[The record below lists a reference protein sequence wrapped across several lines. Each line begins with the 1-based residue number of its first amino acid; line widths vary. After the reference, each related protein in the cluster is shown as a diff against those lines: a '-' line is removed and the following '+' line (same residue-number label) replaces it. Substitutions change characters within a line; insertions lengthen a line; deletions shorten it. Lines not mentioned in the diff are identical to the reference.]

1 MLSCPLFLN
10 YIYHAGPVLLEIIAS
25 SLPTFECALQYE
37 YASENAT
44 TCTCFDDGGKRRHNH
59 NRNSGLKGL
68 MDYSCVTK
76 ERVSE
81 RASSCSFVVVVLVVS
96 AVISTAE
103 HAIIEIERQ
112 SIPKSQVVVNDSS
125 SLAPRTRASLL

>member
-1 MLSCPLFLN
+1 M
-10 YIYHAGPVLLEIIAS
+10 
-25 SLPTFECALQYE
+25 
-37 YASENAT
+37 
-44 TCTCFDDGGKRRHNH
+44 
-59 NRNSGLKGL
+59 
-68 MDYSCVTK
+68 TK

-112 SIPKSQVVVNDSS
+112 SIPKSHVDDAAVNDSS